1 MPENRLPDNRR
12 DFPWGRLALAFAVVL
27 AVVIGVAQA
36 GGEKAQEAKPQVQ
49 EAQASTAAPAG
60 IKKVDNHLV
69 CMVNN
74 QFMGK
79 DQIPVAVEGKTYY
92 GCCEMCKERLA
103 KDAASRAAVDP
114 VSGNTVD
121 KAKAVIA
128 ALPDGSVLYFENEKT
143 MEQYSKK

>member
-1 MPENRLPDNRR
+1 MPDNRR
-12 DFPWGRLALAFAVVL
+12 NFPWGRLALAFAVVL

-36 GGEKAQEAKPQVQ
+36 GGKKAEQAKPEVQ
-49 EAQASTAAPAG
+49 EAQAQEAQSSAAAPAG
-60 IKKVDNHLV
+60 IKKVENHLV

-143 MEQYSKK
+143 MEQYGKK